1 MKYIEVS
8 LEEAIKICKKN
19 TKVLVAEQDL
29 ADCNVDIVLTT
40 KTKNDI
46 NDVFE
51 GVQTIASLYDDFVNQ
66 LKLFTE
72 KQDIMNIRPLGKQRI
87 VFLRE

>member
-8 LEEAIKICKKN
+8 LEEAMKRCKKN
-19 TKVLVAEQDL
+19 AKVLVAEQDL
-29 ADCNVDIVLTT
+29 EDCNVDIVLTT

-72 KQDIMNIRPLGKQRI
+72 KQDIRNIRPLGKQRI

>member
-8 LEEAIKICKKN
+8 LEEAMKRCKKN
-19 TKVLVAEQDL
+19 AKVLVAEQDL
-29 ADCNVDIVLTT
+29 EDCNVDIVLTT

-72 KQDIMNIRPLGKQRI
+72 KQDIKNIRPLGKQRI